1 MSATVT
7 AAQVMDRAAVYLND
21 PAKTNFTYAVLMPY
35 LNTALQILQE
45 YFELHSI
52 GTTQQSSA
60 LLNVPAGTVRVA
72 FSGTTPLLPSDLIE
86 PAQVW
91 EKREGTDG
99 YVPITKRNYL
109 PHSLEGVD
117 VSYFGV
123 YTWNGQALEFLPS
136 NLDIDI
142 KIDYIKELFAQIT
155 DEDDVITLVN
165 ARSFLEFK
173 TAALAARFAGANP
186 TRANELDIEAENAKE
201 VISGINIK
209 GKQNIA
215 TRRKPF
221 RGGRGRNW

>member
-21 PAKTNFTYAVLMPY
+21 SAKTNYTYTVLIPY
-35 LNTALQILQE
+35 LNSALQILQE

-52 GTTQQSSA
+52 GSTQKSSA
-60 LLNVPAGTVRVA
+60 LLNVPLGTTIIS

-91 EKREGTDG
+91 EKREGSNG
-99 YVPITKRNYL
+99 YVPVTKRDYL
-109 PHSLEGVD
+109 PHNLEGVD
-117 VSYFGV
+117 VSYLGV
-123 YTWNGQALEFLPS
+123 YTWNGQSLEFLPS
-136 NLDIDI
+136 NQDIDI
-142 KIDYIKELFAQIT
+142 KIDYIREMFVPIT
-155 DEDDVITLVN
+155 ASADIITLIN
-165 ARSFLEFK
+165 AKSYLEFK

-186 TRANELDIEAENAKE
+186 SRANELDMEAELARD
-201 VISGINIK
+201 VVAGISIK

-221 RGGRGRNW
+221 RGGGRRW